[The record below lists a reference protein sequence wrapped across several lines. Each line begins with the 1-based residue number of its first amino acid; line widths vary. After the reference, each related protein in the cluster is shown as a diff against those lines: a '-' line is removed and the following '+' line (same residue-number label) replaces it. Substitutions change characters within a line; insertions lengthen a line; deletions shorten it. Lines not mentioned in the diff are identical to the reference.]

1 MACECYGVLRQEFAR
16 LRLPVVGALGVMD
29 AEHDRRESS
38 ASLETLRQIAGRLL
52 LANIR
57 EQEAREQAEAANRAK
72 DQFLA
77 TVSHEMRTPLNAI
90 LGWCTLLTGPV
101 KTSIEHGVHVIRQ
114 NARAQLKLVEDL
126 LDAARLASSTLTIQP
141 AVVQLGEVVH
151 DVVDAA
157 KPMAD
162 EKHVTLR
169 LAVVDELSPLFADAD
184 RLRQV
189 FLNVVTNAVKFTDVG
204 GSVDVSVAAAGRAAQ
219 VTVRDTGRG
228 IAPDLLPHVFE
239 RFRQGSP
246 GEGSA
251 QGLGLGLTIAQA
263 LVELH
268 GGRIQMASPG
278 EGLGT
283 TCTIDLPFRTDSPP
297 AR

>member
-1 MACECYGVLRQEFAR
+1 
-16 LRLPVVGALGVMD
+16 
-29 AEHDRRESS
+29 
-38 ASLETLRQIAGRLL
+38 
-52 LANIR
+52 
-57 EQEAREQAEAANRAK
+57 
-72 DQFLA
+72 FLT

-90 LGWCTLLTGPV
+90 LGWCTLLTGPA
-101 KTSIEHGVHVIRQ
+101 KTAVDRGLHVIQQ

-126 LDAARLASSTLTIQP
+126 LDAARLASSTLAIQP
-141 AVVQLGEVVH
+141 AVVQLDEVVQ

-169 LAVVDELSPLFADAD
+169 LAIVDELSPLFADAD

-189 FLNVVTNAVKFTDVG
+189 FLNVVTNAVKFTDDG

-219 VTVRDTGRG
+219 VTIRDTGRG

-246 GEGSA
+246 PGGSS

-278 EGLGT
+278 EGLGS